1 MLKLGILG
9 AGNIAG
15 VMAATVARMDDVC
28 NYAIASRDPQ
38 KAAAFAQKWDMPKA
52 YGSYEELV
60 SDPDV
65 ELIYIATPHSHHY
78 AHVRLCLEHG
88 KHVLCE
94 KALTVN
100 AQQANALFELA
111 KEKHLLL
118 SEAIW
123 PRYLPMR
130 QIIEDVINS
139 RIVGRPWMLTANLG
153 YLISSVPRMQE
164 PSLAGG
170 ALLDLGVYSLNF
182 AAMFLGSDPISISG
196 SAVLTDKGVDAQ
208 DSITLQ
214 YADGRMAVLTA
225 SMNGLSDR
233 RGILYCSNGFL
244 EVTNIN
250 KPEKLDVYDAGRNL
264 IASYDEPPCISGYEY
279 EVEACVRAIEEGRLE
294 CPQMP
299 HAESLRIMR
308 WMDSLRQQSGVR
320 YPEEIERL

>member
-78 AHVRLCLEHG
+78 THVRLCLEHG

-118 SEAIW
+118 TEAIW

-130 QIIEDVINS
+130 QIIKDVINS
-139 RIVGRPWMLTANLG
+139 GIVGRPWMLTANLG

-182 AAMFLGSDPISISG
+182 AAMFLGNDPISISG

-308 WMDSLRQQSGVR
+308 WMDSLRQQFGVR